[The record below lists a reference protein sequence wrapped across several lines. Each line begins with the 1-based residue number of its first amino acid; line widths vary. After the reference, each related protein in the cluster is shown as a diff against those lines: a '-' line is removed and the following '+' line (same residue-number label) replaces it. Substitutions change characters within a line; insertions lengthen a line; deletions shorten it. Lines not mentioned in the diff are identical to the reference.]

1 MIINLICVCCRR
13 EPWCWRRCSRLT
25 APEQEVHP
33 PKWQLTA
40 LLLVASSRTG
50 DGHPRSWV
58 CNRFLYCRQVY
69 CHPDLQAKKDTCLFS
84 ASDMLCFVFLL
95 FIPFSVPPAA
105 NMNVPHGDASATSA
119 NLSNAVLSSKV
130 SELVR
135 VSVGLGMAPPEFS
148 YIGNRQVTAC
158 IAIFT
163 STNNTSKIYGFSRGC
178 VCVWVWVVLMASVS
192 TGTSSV
198 SGEAVQWLDG
208 SRSTVPI
215 RKWCQGESCLLCS
228 PKTGTTHMWEI
239 NHKSLFQCN
248 VNKWIRLFRREHN
261 LMKSRMHAK

>member
-1 MIINLICVCCRR
+1 MVINPICVCCRR

-25 APEQEVHP
+25 VPEQEVHP
-33 PKWQLTA
+33 PKWQLTV

-58 CNRFLYCRQVY
+58 CNRFLHCRQVY
-69 CHPDLQAKKDTCLFS
+69 CDPDLQTTPVCLQRQT
-84 ASDMLCFVFLL
+84 CFVFFLL

-135 VSVGLGMAPPEFS
+135 VCVGLGMAPPEFS

-158 IAIFT
+158 IASFT
-163 STNNTSKIYGFSRGC
+163 SETTHLKFRF
-178 VCVWVWVVLMASVS
+178 VLMFYCIFH
-192 TGTSSV
+192 TF
-198 SGEAVQWLDG
+198 
-208 SRSTVPI
+208 
-215 RKWCQGESCLLCS
+215 
-228 PKTGTTHMWEI
+228 
-239 NHKSLFQCN
+239 HKYL
-248 VNKWIRLFRREHN
+248 
-261 LMKSRMHAK
+261 